1 MKRFFSVVIC
11 FVVILSLSSCG
22 NTESQN
28 IFDFPDESGAPE
40 EIQLLP
46 ESHDDEVIDFET
58 IQALYPDKTILV
70 WTYEKSM
77 YQPPRT
83 NEVNEYLD
91 SIGCDYAVCF
101 LPIENYLRG
110 SGYSVGV
117 RERISNGEQVDII
130 FSDIDYVWE
139 HGVFSYYR
147 DYFDGLYICL
157 DDYLF
162 NTEHGKELYAAFPEK
177 HWDTLKINDSIYAVD
192 GSLRSISLNY
202 GYLYNQELVEKYDY
216 DIATPP
222 SQQID
227 KLLEISRSERIIPF
241 YLYDNLATTAEYTN
255 SKWLAH
261 GVVFDETRKCAIS
274 VLEDA
279 EYLDNIREVY
289 TLLQN
294 DLASSD
300 YRNNF
305 FAIREYSYVNLENG
319 VPIESIY
326 AKKTL
331 SLLPQMKNE
340 PVMQCPN
347 FVTGISVS
355 SEHPGEAFHLLSL
368 CLTDAYLSDLL
379 TYGAEGKDYNIV
391 DGYADN
397 SRNVI
402 SIPAYV
408 NRLLSTPNSFE
419 NGTKTSREQYEE
431 TLKLATV
438 QDTQGFV
445 FDASD
450 FDAENYSVY
459 LVLKNMS
466 QEAFSVPNLNF
477 EEFIEEYKHLLVE
490 AGIQKIIDEA
500 NRQYELF
507 KNKKTKGDVK
517 NE

>member
-1 MKRFFSVVIC
+1 MKRFFSTVIC
-11 FVVILSLSSCG
+11 FAVILSLSSCG
-22 NTESQN
+22 NTETQN
-28 IFDFPDESGAPE
+28 TFDYSDENSTSE

-46 ESHDDEVIDFET
+46 ESHDDEVVDFET
-58 IQALYPDKTILV
+58 IQALYPDKTILI
-70 WTYEKSM
+70 WTYEQSI
-77 YQPPRT
+77 YQPPRA

-101 LPIENYLRG
+101 LPIENYIRG

-162 NTEHGKELYAAFPEK
+162 NTELGQQLYYAFPEK
-177 HWDTLKINDSIYAVD
+177 HWDTLKINDSIYAID

-227 KLLEISRSERIIPF
+227 KLLQISKSERIVPF
-241 YLYDNLATTAEYTN
+241 YLYNNLATTAEYTN

-261 GVVFDETRKCAIS
+261 GVVFDEPQKCAIS
-274 VLEDA
+274 ILEDS
-279 EYLDNIREVY
+279 EYLNNIREVY

-305 FAIREYSYVNLENG
+305 FAVREYSYVNLENG
-319 VPIESIY
+319 LPIECTY
-326 AKKTL
+326 AGKML

-355 SEHPGEAFHLLSL
+355 SEHPDEAFQLL
-368 CLTDAYLSDLL
+368 CLCFTDAYLSDLL
-379 TYGAEGKDYNIV
+379 TYGAEGRDYNIV
-391 DGYADN
+391 DGYADH
-397 SRNVI
+397 SRNAI

-419 NGTKTSREQYEE
+419 NGTKTSREQYKE
-431 TLKLATV
+431 TLKSATV
-438 QDTQGFV
+438 RNDQGFA

-450 FDAENYSVY
+450 FDAENCAVY
-459 LVLKNMS
+459 FVLEDMS
-466 QEAFSVPNLNF
+466 HDAFSKPDLSF
-477 EEFIEEYKHLLVE
+477 DEFVEKYKLLLAE
-490 AGIQKIIDEA
+490 AGIQNVIDEA

-507 KNKKTKGDVK
+507 NSK
-517 NE
+517 